1 MASERDD
8 ELGEL
13 NLATFGD
20 RVVAFTADIA
30 LAAAGYFLTLK
41 LAFPAY
47 GVLMN
52 PHSGRWVI
60 LWTALFLIY
69 QALMGG
75 EGRVSLGKRLV
86 GIRVVTA
93 DGEPLT
99 LGQSLLRSATYL
111 VSSVLNLGF
120 LWSLF
125 NPAKQCWHDL
135 VVGSVVVESR
145 PRAPFERVLVKAGAT
160 ACLSFFA
167 GLWYWNTLAA
177 PRYHQLMDVAYAQVA
192 LEEIATLQRI
202 HRRRHGRYADN
213 LLTLAP
219 LTGQPLTFMQDM
231 TNLFDVKS
239 GVRITTS
246 RKGFTI
252 LARAMDSARTPVT
265 FSGS

>member
-1 MASERDD
+1 MRHESENAD
-8 ELGEL
+8 L
-13 NLATFGD
+13 NLAGFGD
-20 RVVAFTADIA
+20 RLVAFSADIA

-47 GVLMN
+47 AVFLN
-52 PHSGRWVI
+52 PHSGRWLA
-60 LWTALFLIY
+60 LWTALFLVY
-69 QALMGG
+69 QGLMSG

-86 GIRVVTA
+86 GIRVVTV

-99 LGQSLLRSATYL
+99 LGQSLLRSVTYL

-145 PRAPFERVLVKAGAT
+145 PRAPFERVLIRAGSV

-177 PRYHQLMDVAYAQVA
+177 PRYYQIMDVAYAQVA
-192 LEEIATLQRI
+192 LEEIALLQKV
-202 HRRRHGRYADN
+202 HRRQTGRYADN
-213 LLTLAP
+213 LLALAP
-219 LTGQPLTFMQDM
+219 LTGQPLAFMRDM
-231 TNLFDVKS
+231 TGLFDVKA
-239 GVRITTS
+239 GIKIKTS
-246 RKGFTI
+246 KKGFTI
-252 LARAMDSARTPVT
+252 LARAMDVGRTPVT
-265 FSGS
+265 YSGS